1 MYAYTYSQ
9 YGGPEVVTKTEI
21 EAPKPGKGEVLV
33 RVHATTVSAGD
44 WRARSLTMPRG
55 MGLAGR
61 LVFGIRGPR
70 KQVLGTDMS
79 GVIEAVGEGVTA
91 WSPGDAVIA
100 YPGAGFG
107 AHAEYIVMPAD
118 GKLVAKPANISFDE
132 GAAIPF
138 GATTA
143 YDFLVNKAGIKA
155 GERVLIN
162 GASGAVGTA
171 AVQVAKW
178 LGAEVTG
185 VTSGGNAELV
195 RGLGADHVIDYK
207 TRDFTKGGERY
218 DVVIDT
224 VGTAPFKRSRRAL
237 RKGGRMVMISGGASD
252 MIFGKLKA
260 RLAGMKMISGVASE
274 SREVLEVVVRMA
286 AEGKY
291 RPVIDRSYGF
301 DEMQAAHAHVDSG
314 HKVGAVVVRVVEA
327 EAFALAG

>member
-1 MYAYTYSQ
+1 MAQ
-9 YGGPEVVTKTEI
+9 VDLVGVRKAFGQVV
-21 EAPKPGKGEVLV
+21 
-33 RVHATTVSAGD
+33 
-44 WRARSLTMPRG
+44 
-55 MGLAGR
+55 
-61 LVFGIRGPR
+61 
-70 KQVLGTDMS
+70 
-79 GVIEAVGEGVTA
+79 AVE
-91 WSPGDAVIA
+91 D
-100 YPGAGFG
+100 
-107 AHAEYIVMPAD
+107 
-118 GKLVAKPANISFDE
+118 ANISFDE

-171 AVQVAKW
+171 AVQIAKW

-185 VTSGGNAELV
+185 VTSGRNAELV